1 MGLELATDSGVAA
14 ATNAEP
20 TSVVLVLGAGS
31 DIAVATVAALA
42 AGRPPRVIVAAAR
55 RPEAAVAALGATA
68 PGVAVEGRAWDA
80 LDVDGHE
87 AFVADVVAA
96 HGSIDVVICAVG
108 ALGHHAGSS
117 MAPADV
123 SAMFRTNA
131 AGPAAALAAVA
142 PVMVA
147 QGSGT
152 IVVFS
157 SVAGARPRR
166 SNYVYGA
173 SKAALD
179 SFARGL
185 ADAVVDAGVD
195 VLVVRPGFVR
205 SKMTDGLDPAPM
217 WRRPDDVGRVVAA
230 RVVAGRGGVVWVPRR
245 LGWLMGVLSL
255 APTAVWRRVAGD
267 R

>member
-1 MGLELATDSGVAA
+1 M
-14 ATNAEP
+14 
-20 TSVVLVLGAGS
+20 VLVLGAGS
-31 DIAVATVAALA
+31 EIAVATVAALA
-42 AGRPPRVIVAAAR
+42 GRRPLSVVAAAR
-55 RPEAAVAALGATA
+55 KPDAAVDAMRAAA
-68 PGVAVEGRAWDA
+68 PSIEVEGRAWDA
-80 LDVDGHE
+80 LDVDHHA
-87 AFVADVVAA
+87 AFVADVVAS
-96 HGSIDVVICAVG
+96 HGRIDVVICAVG
-108 ALGHHAGSS
+108 ALGHHAGVS
-117 MAPADV
+117 MSPTDV
-123 SAMFRTNA
+123 DAMFRTNA

-142 PVMVA
+142 PVMAA
-147 QGSGT
+147 QGSGA

-185 ADAVVDAGVD
+185 ADAVVADGVE

-205 SKMTDGLDPAPM
+205 SKMTTGLDPAPM
-217 WRRPDDVGRVVAA
+217 WRRPDDVGRAVAD
-230 RVVAGRGGVVWVPRR
+230 RVAAGRGGVLWVPRR

-255 APTAVWRRVAGD
+255 APVGVWRRVAGD